1 MPLDISVDHDR
12 CVGSTMC
19 VLTAGE
25 VFALDEDGQSVV
37 VNPEGAGVTTIVDAA
52 AQCPMEAITV
62 TSEDG
67 SETLFP

>member
-1 MPLDISVDHDR
+1 MALDITVDHDR

-19 VLTAGE
+19 VLTADE

-37 VNPEGAGVTTIVDAA
+37 VDPDAASTATIVDAA

-62 TSEDG
+62 VDEETGD
-67 SETLFP
+67 TLFP